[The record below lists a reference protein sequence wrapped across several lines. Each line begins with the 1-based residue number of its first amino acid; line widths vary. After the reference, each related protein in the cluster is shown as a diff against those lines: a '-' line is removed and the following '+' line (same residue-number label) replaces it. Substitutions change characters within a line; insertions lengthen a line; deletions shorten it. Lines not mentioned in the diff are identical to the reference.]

1 MFQHSLSKLAYI
13 KLQKTDRMTYIKT
26 LKIDEISVSR
36 FCFLLII
43 CLITFYL
50 PLEGQNAGLLKFQ
63 SVKNEEIVIKGDV
76 AKRLNQNFN
85 RLEEEKYQPDHVFLT
100 EKESGGWPGDTEG
113 RTILGLVMDAR
124 ATGRTP
130 KYLQTIIDLLHEH
143 LNSEG
148 YMGEVHPG
156 IMDEQQLSGNGWM
169 LRGLCEYYLWKKDDR
184 VLKIIKSIADNLFVA
199 GKNYYSAYP
208 IKPEEREKGT
218 GEMSGSIHSKLGNWN
233 LSTDIGCL
241 FIGMDGLIQA
251 YDILREEKIKDVI
264 IEMVEKFQKVDFV
277 KIHAQ
282 THATLTGLRG
292 LIRYSDIIGDNT
304 YISFVENIWEL
315 YKKWGMTENYEN
327 YNWFTRYDTWTE
339 PCAII
344 DSYMLA
350 VQLWQHTG
358 KVQYL
363 EDAEL
368 IYYNAIAHTQRVN
381 GGFGCDNCP
390 VPNDPYLKIHAYEAH
405 WCCTMR
411 GGEGLGRIA
420 GNSYFTNG
428 STLLVPFFGDNTA
441 RINSDAGLKVD
452 VTQTSGYPFTG
463 DVKLVLNGEPEG
475 LDCIKISGHTKWAR
489 KHSLRI
495 NGIKVPLIIK
505 DGFVVIERSFRK
517 GDVIEL
523 RFENIVYK
531 EKLLNNDLAAGKYS
545 NIKSA
550 SNKSSSSKTL
560 TSEFFKI
567 MHGPLMMGV
576 ISDNPIKLKDAG
588 SKKYPFS
595 PVYHLMDSTV
605 VGKCYK
611 KQIIFN

>member
-1 MFQHSLSKLAYI
+1 M
-13 KLQKTDRMTYIKT
+13 QKTDRMKYIKSF
-26 LKIDEISVSR
+26 KIDRISVASN
-36 FCFLLII
+36 FFMLII

-50 PLEGQNAGLLKFQ
+50 PLNGQNAGLLKFQ
-63 SVKNEEIVIKGDV
+63 SVKNEEIQIKGDL
-76 AKRLNQNFN
+76 AKRLDRNFN
-85 RLEEEKYQPDHVFLT
+85 RLEEEKYQPEHVFLT
-100 EKESGGWPGDTEG
+100 DKESGGWPGDTEG

-130 KYLQTIIDLLHEH
+130 EYLQTIIELLPEH
-143 LNSEG
+143 LNADG

-199 GKNYYSAYP
+199 GRSNYNTYP

-218 GEMSGSIHSKLGNWN
+218 GEMSGSIHSKMGNWK

-251 YDILREEKIKDVI
+251 YDILREEGIKDVI
-264 IEMVEKFQKVDFV
+264 IEMIGKFQKVDFV
-277 KIHAQ
+277 NIHAQ

-292 LIRYSDIIGDNT
+292 LIRYSDIIGEST
-304 YISFVENIWEL
+304 YIGFVENVWGL
-315 YKKWGMTENYEN
+315 YKEWGMTENYEN
-327 YNWFTRYDTWTE
+327 YNWFKRYDTWTE

-358 KVQYL
+358 KLQYL

-390 VPNDPYLKIHAYEAH
+390 VPGDPYLRIHAYEAH

-441 RINSDAGLKVD
+441 RINSGTGLKVD
-452 VTQTSGYPFTG
+452 ISQTSGYPFSG
-463 DVKLVLNGEPEG
+463 DVKLVLNEEPEG
-475 LDCIKISGHTKWAR
+475 LNSIRIFGNTKWAR
-489 KHSLRI
+489 KHSLHI
-495 NGIKVPLIIK
+495 NGVNMPLIIK

-517 GDVIEL
+517 GDTIEL
-523 RFENIVYK
+523 RFENIVHK
-531 EKLLNNDLAAGKYS
+531 ERLLNKDLAAGRYS
-545 NIKSA
+545 S
-550 SNKSSSSKTL
+550 STKSSTSANAKTNTKNKTL
-560 TSEFFKI
+560 TFEFCKI
-567 MHGPLMMGV
+567 MHGPLIMGV
-576 ISDNPIKLKDAG
+576 ISDKPIKLKDAG
-588 SKKYPFS
+588 SKQYTLR

-605 VGKCYK
+605 AGKGYK
-611 KQIIFN
+611 KQILFSK

>member
-1 MFQHSLSKLAYI
+1 M
-13 KLQKTDRMTYIKT
+13 QKTDRMKYIKSF
-26 LKIDEISVSR
+26 KIDRISVASN
-36 FCFLLII
+36 FFMLII

-50 PLEGQNAGLLKFQ
+50 PLNGQNAGLLKFQ
-63 SVKNEEIVIKGDV
+63 SVKNEEIQIKGDL
-76 AKRLNQNFN
+76 AKRLNRNFN
-85 RLEEEKYQPDHVFLT
+85 RLEEEKYQPEHVFLT
-100 EKESGGWPGDTEG
+100 DKESGGWPGDTEG

-130 KYLQTIIDLLHEH
+130 EYLQTIINLLPEH
-143 LNSEG
+143 LNAYG

-156 IMDEQQLSGNGWM
+156 IMDEQQVSGNGWM
-169 LRGLCEYYLWKKDDR
+169 LRGLCEYYLWKKDAG

-199 GKNYYSAYP
+199 GKSYYNTYP
-208 IKPEEREKGT
+208 IKPEEEEKGT
-218 GEMSGSIHSKLGNWN
+218 GEMSGSIHSRLGNWK

-251 YDILREEKIKDVI
+251 YDILREEGIKDAI
-264 IEMVEKFQKVDFV
+264 IEIIEKFQMVDFV

-292 LIRYSDIIGDNT
+292 LIRFSDIIGEGTT
-304 YISFVENIWEL
+304 YINFVENVWGL
-315 YKKWGMTENYEN
+315 YKEWGMTENYEN
-327 YNWFTRYDTWTE
+327 YNWFKRYDTWTE

-390 VPNDPYLKIHAYEAH
+390 VPGDPYLRIHAYEAH

-441 RINSDAGLKVD
+441 RINSDTGLKVD
-452 VTQTSGYPFTG
+452 ISQTSGYPFSG
-463 DVKLVLNGEPEG
+463 DVKLVLNEEPEG
-475 LDCIKISGHTKWAR
+475 LNSIKIFGNIKWAR
-489 KHSLRI
+489 KHSLHI
-495 NGIKVPLIIK
+495 NGVKIPLIIK
-505 DGFVVIERSFRK
+505 DGFVVIERPFRK
-517 GDVIEL
+517 GDIIEL
-523 RFENIVYK
+523 RFENIMHK
-531 EKLLNNDLAAGKYS
+531 ERLLNNDIAVGKYS
-545 NIKSA
+545 G
-550 SNKSSSSKTL
+550 SSKSNL
-560 TSEFFKI
+560 SSNSNNKACTSEFFKI
-567 MHGPLMMGV
+567 MKGPLVMGV
-576 ISDNPIKLKDAG
+576 LSDKPIRLKEAG
-588 SKKYPFS
+588 SKQYPLR

-605 VGKCYK
+605 AGKCYK
-611 KQIIFN
+611 KQILFK

>member
-1 MFQHSLSKLAYI
+1 MKYI
-13 KLQKTDRMTYIKT
+13 KISKKYL
-26 LKIDEISVSR
+26 ISVFR
-36 FCFLLII
+36 QCFLPFI
-43 CLITFYL
+43 CIVTYCL
-50 PLEGQNAGLLKFQ
+50 PLDGQNNELLKLQ
-63 SVKNEEIVIKGDV
+63 PVKNEEILIKGDL
-76 AKRLNQNFN
+76 AKRLNRNFN
-85 RLEEEKYQPDHVFLT
+85 RLEEEKYQPEHVFLT
-100 EKESGGWPGDTEG
+100 DKESGGWPGDTEG

-130 KYLQTIIDLLHEH
+130 KYLQTIIDLLPEH
-143 LNSEG
+143 LNTGG
-148 YMGEVHPG
+148 YMGEVHPD

-184 VLKIIKSIADNLFVA
+184 VLKIIKSIAENLFIA
-199 GKNYYSAYP
+199 GKNYYNTYP

-218 GEMSGSIHSKLGNWN
+218 GEMSGSIHSKLGNWK

-251 YDILREEKIKDVI
+251 YGILREEEIKDI
-264 IEMVEKFQKVDFV
+264 IIAMIEKFQKVDFV

-292 LIRYSDIIGDNT
+292 VIRYSDIIGDSK
-304 YISFVENIWEL
+304 YINFVEDVWRL
-315 YKKWGMTENYEN
+315 YKEWGMTENYEN
-327 YNWFTRYDTWTE
+327 YNWFKRYDTWTE

-358 KVQYL
+358 RVQYL

-368 IYYNAIAHTQRVN
+368 IYYNAISHTQRVN

-390 VPNDPYLKIHAYEAH
+390 APGDPYLKIHAYEAH

-428 STLLVPFFGDNTA
+428 STLLVPFFGDNNA
-441 RINSDAGLKVD
+441 RINSGTGLKVD
-452 VTQTSGYPFTG
+452 ISQTSGYPFSG
-463 DVKLVLNGEPEG
+463 DVKLVLNEEPEG
-475 LDCIKISGHTKWAR
+475 LNSIKIFGNTKWAR
-489 KHSLRI
+489 KHSLHI

-517 GDVIEL
+517 GDIIEL
-523 RFENIVYK
+523 RFENIVHK
-531 EKLLNNDLAAGKYS
+531 EKLLNKDLAAGRYS
-545 NIKSA
+545 S
-550 SNKSSSSKTL
+550 STKSSTSANAKKYTKNITL
-560 TSEFFKI
+560 TSEFCKI
-567 MHGPLMMGV
+567 MHGPLIMGV
-576 ISDNPIKLKDAG
+576 ISDKPIKLKDAG
-588 SKKYPFS
+588 SKQYTLR

-605 VGKCYK
+605 AGKSYK
-611 KQIIFN
+611 KQILF

>member
-184 VLKIIKSIADNLFVA
+184 VLKIIKSIEDNLFVA